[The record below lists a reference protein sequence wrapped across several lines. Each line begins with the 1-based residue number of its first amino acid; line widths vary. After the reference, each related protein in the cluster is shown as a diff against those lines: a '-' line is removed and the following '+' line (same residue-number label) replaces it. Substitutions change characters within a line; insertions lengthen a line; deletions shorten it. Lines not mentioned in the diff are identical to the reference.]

1 MATDHEESVAIDKNE
16 VGSKGPSSLT
26 LENMAVGPESPR
38 ESRGGKVG
46 DEATRAVSRKEGVKG
61 KAVPARLSHI
71 VEIMA
76 VGLESL

>member
-1 MATDHEESVAIDKNE
+1 MEKSEPRCRD
-16 VGSKGPSSLT
+16 PSTPSQKKMT
-26 LENMAVGPESPR
+26 VGPESPR

>member
-38 ESRGGKVG
+38 ESQEEEGADATIRGRNGQEPSEPIP
-46 DEATRAVSRKEGVKG
+46 DNSVS
-61 KAVPARLSHI
+61 
-71 VEIMA
+71 
-76 VGLESL
+76 